1 MTAASQLI
9 SQIATAFQQN
19 APQILQSL
27 VSVLGQLASTIVQ
40 NAPQILAA
48 ALNLAVAIASGIL
61 KGIGAVL
68 HAIGSLLMSLG
79 SKILAYAPS
88 LLSDGGRLIASL
100 ANGIRN
106 AASSVWAAAKGVAE
120 KLLKPI
126 ETVKDKIKGI
136 IEKIKDF
143 FAFKVS
149 MPKIPVPHF
158 GISPS
163 GWRVKDLLSGTIPHL
178 SVKWYAK
185 GGVFDGPSV
194 IGVGEAGP
202 EAVVPLTAL
211 WQNFTAMAD
220 SVVNGV
226 GTMLAASSGGG
237 AGTIHI
243 TLNLWPNGPK
253 AGEWIVNTYDEY
265 KRKKGTWN

>member
-1 MTAASQLI
+1 
-9 SQIATAFQQN
+9 
-19 APQILQSL
+19 
-27 VSVLGQLASTIVQ
+27 
-40 NAPQILAA
+40 
-48 ALNLAVAIASGIL
+48 
-61 KGIGAVL
+61 
-68 HAIGSLLMSLG
+68 
-79 SKILAYAPS
+79 
-88 LLSDGGRLIASL
+88 
-100 ANGIRN
+100 
-106 AASSVWAAAKGVAE
+106 
-120 KLLKPI
+120 
-126 ETVKDKIKGI
+126 
-136 IEKIKDF
+136 
-143 FAFKVS
+143 

-163 GWRVKDLLSGTIPHL
+163 GWKVKDLLSGSIPHL

-211 WQNFTAMAD
+211 WHNFTSMAD

-226 GTMLAASSGGG
+226 GTMLAASGGNNT
-237 AGTIHI
+237 GTIHI

-265 KRKKGTWN
+265 KRKKGTWI

>member
-1 MTAASQLI
+1 
-9 SQIATAFQQN
+9 
-19 APQILQSL
+19 
-27 VSVLGQLASTIVQ
+27 
-40 NAPQILAA
+40 
-48 ALNLAVAIASGIL
+48 
-61 KGIGAVL
+61 
-68 HAIGSLLMSLG
+68 MSLG

-143 FAFKVS
+143 FSFKVS